1 MQLKFTVRG
10 QQIFRVDK
18 TPLASDSRLYIAG
31 AVDFDTEWDD
41 ITAAYLNF
49 EPRQGEAINA
59 YLTDGVFDESL
70 GVSLSAGTWRVSA
83 HGSNTAGKE
92 IHTTPVLINVA
103 QAGGRDGEAPPYVP
117 PDATGQIAA
126 VAAEARDIA
135 ESLKEDAEAGEFN
148 GAPGKNGADG
158 VSVVAASIN
167 ENAHLMLLL
176 SNGAIIDCGVVKGAD
191 GKDGANATIT
201 GASATVDSGTGT
213 PSVNVTLGGTESAR
227 TFAFDFKNL
236 KGARG
241 DTGATGAPGAA
252 GQSAYAAAQ
261 SGGYT
266 DTEANFYADLAA
278 IQGLSGGQVQTDW
291 NQNDTTAKNYIKNR
305 PGGYMSNPHEEYL
318 LNATKYAFSNISG
331 NVGVETLPEII
342 PISGNT
348 EYMVEWDGIPYRLTA
363 KNIEGSD
370 GAAFIG
376 NAALI
381 RMGADTK
388 EPFCIITIND
398 QVTQIGAAVA
408 TEHTVA
414 ISTFVSSVIPID
426 SKFLPQNVFDYN
438 ALNNKPVMLEPLN
451 IAINKQESSSRIN
464 VGTNYI
470 GGVNEALEVVDGVF
484 YRISGTISL
493 TYLGNR
499 TTAELTLNGLY
510 PSKKDDGQY
519 IELNEVGKY
528 PGNPEFERKPWSF
541 TVYKLFSTNYR
552 LNPGALQ
559 ISCNVGTGATFD
571 IEINLTIE
579 KMIMQIDEDCIPDTI
594 ARKAELD
601 SRITE
606 KEVILTSSTTDS
618 TKKFKITVNDSG
630 TLTATEITE

>member
-1 MQLKFTVRG
+1 MA
-10 QQIFRVDK
+10 K
-18 TPLASDSRLYIAG
+18 TNDMNTPTKVPCGGFVLGEGLAL
-31 AVDFDTEWDD
+31 
-41 ITAAYLNF
+41 
-49 EPRQGEAINA
+49 GE
-59 YLTDGVFDESL
+59 
-70 GVSLSAGTWRVSA
+70 
-83 HGSNTAGKE
+83 
-92 IHTTPVLINVA
+92 
-103 QAGGRDGEAPPYVP
+103 
-117 PDATGQIAA
+117 
-126 VAAEARDIA
+126 
-135 ESLKEDAEAGEFN
+135 
-148 GAPGKNGADG
+148 
-158 VSVVAASIN
+158 
-167 ENAHLMLLL
+167 
-176 SNGAIIDCGVVKGAD
+176 D
-191 GKDGANATIT
+191 GKTL
-201 GASATVDSGTGT
+201 
-213 PSVNVTLGGTESAR
+213 NVTGG
-227 TFAFDFKNL
+227 
-236 KGARG
+236 
-241 DTGATGAPGAA
+241 
-252 GQSAYAAAQ
+252 
-261 SGGYT
+261 GGSQ
-266 DTEANFYADLAA
+266 A
-278 IQGLSGGQVQTDW
+278 DW
-291 NQNDTTAKNYIKNR
+291 NQNDTTAKDYIKNR

-363 KNIEGSD
+363 KNVEGFD
-370 GAAFIG
+370 DAAFIG

-381 RMGADTK
+381 QTGADTK
-388 EPFCIITIND
+388 EPFCIVTIND
-398 QVTQIGAAVA
+398 QVTQITAAVA

-464 VGTNYI
+464 VGTKYI

-510 PSKKDDGQY
+510 PSKKDSKQY

-528 PGNPEFERKPWSF
+528 PGDPEFERKPWSF
-541 TVYKLFSTNYR
+541 TVYKLFSTNSYFY
-552 LNPGALQ
+552 PGALQ
-559 ISCNVGTGATFD
+559 ISCDVDNTSATFD

-601 SRITE
+601 SRITD

-630 TLTATEITE
+630 TLTATEIPE

>member
-1 MQLKFTVRG
+1 
-10 QQIFRVDK
+10 
-18 TPLASDSRLYIAG
+18 
-31 AVDFDTEWDD
+31 
-41 ITAAYLNF
+41 
-49 EPRQGEAINA
+49 
-59 YLTDGVFDESL
+59 
-70 GVSLSAGTWRVSA
+70 
-83 HGSNTAGKE
+83 
-92 IHTTPVLINVA
+92 
-103 QAGGRDGEAPPYVP
+103 
-117 PDATGQIAA
+117 
-126 VAAEARDIA
+126 
-135 ESLKEDAEAGEFN
+135 
-148 GAPGKNGADG
+148 
-158 VSVVAASIN
+158 
-167 ENAHLMLLL
+167 
-176 SNGAIIDCGVVKGAD
+176 
-191 GKDGANATIT
+191 
-201 GASATVDSGTGT
+201 
-213 PSVNVTLGGTESAR
+213 
-227 TFAFDFKNL
+227 
-236 KGARG
+236 
-241 DTGATGAPGAA
+241 
-252 GQSAYAAAQ
+252 
-261 SGGYT
+261 
-266 DTEANFYADLAA
+266 
-278 IQGLSGGQVQTDW
+278 
-291 NQNDTTAKNYIKNR
+291 
-305 PGGYMSNPHEEYL
+305 MSNPHEEYL

-381 RMGADTK
+381 QMGADTK

-510 PSKKDDGQY
+510 PSKKDGDQY

-528 PGNPEFERKPWSF
+528 PGDPEFERKPWSF
-541 TVYKLFSTNYR
+541 TVYKLFSTNSYFY
-552 LNPGALQ
+552 PGALQ
-559 ISCNVGTGATFD
+559 ISCDVGNTGATFD

-618 TKKFKITVNDSG
+618 TKKFKITVDDTG
-630 TLTATEITE
+630 TIKATEVTI

>member
-1 MQLKFTVRG
+1 M
-10 QQIFRVDK
+10 
-18 TPLASDSRLYIAG
+18 A
-31 AVDFDTEWDD
+31 
-41 ITAAYLNF
+41 
-49 EPRQGEAINA
+49 
-59 YLTDGVFDESL
+59 
-70 GVSLSAGTWRVSA
+70 
-83 HGSNTAGKE
+83 
-92 IHTTPVLINVA
+92 
-103 QAGGRDGEAPPYVP
+103 
-117 PDATGQIAA
+117 
-126 VAAEARDIA
+126 
-135 ESLKEDAEAGEFN
+135 
-148 GAPGKNGADG
+148 
-158 VSVVAASIN
+158 N
-167 ENAHLMLLL
+167 EN
-176 SNGAIIDCGVVKGAD
+176 NKKIPCGGFYLGD
-191 GKDGANATIT
+191 GLTMDGNTLK
-201 GASATVDSGTGT
+201 
-213 PSVNVTLGGTESAR
+213 SVG
-227 TFAFDFKNL
+227 
-236 KGARG
+236 
-241 DTGATGAPGAA
+241 
-252 GQSAYAAAQ
+252 
-261 SGGYT
+261 
-266 DTEANFYADLAA
+266 
-278 IQGLSGGQVQTDW
+278 GGQVQTDW
-291 NQNDTTAKNYIKNR
+291 YQNDATAKDYIKNR

-318 LNATKYAFSNISG
+318 LNATKYAFSDISG
-331 NVGVETLPEII
+331 NVGIEALPEII

-363 KNIEGSD
+363 KNVEGFD

-376 NAALI
+376 NAALQQI
-381 RMGADTK
+381 GADTK
-388 EPFCIITIND
+388 EPFCIVTIND
-398 QVTQIGAAVA
+398 QVTQITAAVA

-470 GGVNEALEVVDGVF
+470 GGVNEVLEVVDGVF

-493 TYLGNR
+493 TYLDNL

-510 PSKKDDGQY
+510 PSKKDVGQY

-528 PGNPEFERKPWSF
+528 PGNPEFGRKPWSF
-541 TVYKLFSTNYR
+541 TVYKLFSTNSR
-552 LNPGALQ
+552 ANPGALQ
-559 ISCNVGTGATFD
+559 IFGDVDKASATFD

-630 TLTATEITE
+630 ALTATEITG

>member
-1 MQLKFTVRG
+1 MRLKFNVRA
-10 QQIFRVDK
+10 QQIFRADRI
-18 TPLASDSRLYIAG
+18 PLASDSRLYIA
-31 AVDFDTEWDD
+31 ATAEFDSEWDD
-41 ITAAYLNF
+41 LTARWLTF
-49 EPRQGEAINA
+49 EPRTGTAITA
-59 YLTDGVFDESL
+59 VLADGNSFEESL

-135 ESLKEDAEAGEFN
+135 QSVRDDADAGLFK
-148 GAPGKNGADG
+148 GDKGDKGDPG
-158 VSVVAASIN
+158 I
-167 ENAHLMLLL
+167 
-176 SNGAIIDCGVVKGAD
+176 KGDKGDIGPVGPAGPQGEKGD
-191 GKDGANATIT
+191 T
-201 GASATVDSGTGT
+201 GPQGEKGETGT
-213 PSVNVTLGGTESAR
+213 
-227 TFAFDFKNL
+227 
-236 KGARG
+236 
-241 DTGATGAPGAA
+241 TGATGATGAA

-261 SGGYT
+261 AGGYT

-291 NQNDTTAKNYIKNR
+291 NQNDATAKDYIKNR

-318 LNATKYAFSNISG
+318 LNATKYAFSNIFG

-381 RMGADTK
+381 QTGADTK
-388 EPFCIITIND
+388 EPFCIVTIND
-398 QVTQIGAAVA
+398 RVTQITAAVA

-464 VGTNYI
+464 VGTKYI

-579 KMIMQIDEDCIPDTI
+579 KMIMQIDEDCIPDSI

-630 TLTATEITE
+630 TLTATEITG

>member
-1 MQLKFTVRG
+1 MRLKFNVRA
-10 QQIFRVDK
+10 QQIFRADRI
-18 TPLASDSRLYIAG
+18 PLASDSRLYIA
-31 AVDFDTEWDD
+31 ATAEFDSEWDD
-41 ITAAYLNF
+41 LTARWLTF
-49 EPRQGEAINA
+49 EPRTGTAITA
-59 YLTDGVFDESL
+59 VLADGNSFEESL

-92 IHTTPVLINVA
+92 IHTTPVLLNVA

-117 PDATGQIAA
+117 PDAAGQIAA

-135 ESLKEDAEAGEFN
+135 QSVRDDADAGLFK
-148 GAPGKNGADG
+148 GDKGDKGDPG
-158 VSVVAASIN
+158 I
-167 ENAHLMLLL
+167 
-176 SNGAIIDCGVVKGAD
+176 KGDKGDIGPVGPAGPQGEKGD
-191 GKDGANATIT
+191 T
-201 GASATVDSGTGT
+201 GPQGEKGETGT
-213 PSVNVTLGGTESAR
+213 
-227 TFAFDFKNL
+227 
-236 KGARG
+236 
-241 DTGATGAPGAA
+241 TGATGATGAA

-291 NQNDTTAKNYIKNR
+291 NQNDTTAKDYIKNR

-318 LNATKYAFSNISG
+318 LNATKYAFSNIFG

-381 RMGADTK
+381 QTGADTK
-388 EPFCIITIND
+388 EPFCIVTIND
-398 QVTQIGAAVA
+398 RVTQITAAVA

-464 VGTNYI
+464 VGTKYI

-579 KMIMQIDEDCIPDTI
+579 KMIMQIDEDCIPDSI

-630 TLTATEITE
+630 TLTATEIPE

>member
-1 MQLKFTVRG
+1 MANENNKKIPCGGFYLGDGLTMDGNTLK
-10 QQIFRVDK
+10 
-18 TPLASDSRLYIAG
+18 
-31 AVDFDTEWDD
+31 
-41 ITAAYLNF
+41 
-49 EPRQGEAINA
+49 
-59 YLTDGVFDESL
+59 SL
-70 GVSLSAGTWRVSA
+70 G
-83 HGSNTAGKE
+83 
-92 IHTTPVLINVA
+92 
-103 QAGGRDGEAPPYVP
+103 GE
-117 PDATGQIAA
+117 
-126 VAAEARDIA
+126 
-135 ESLKEDAEAGEFN
+135 
-148 GAPGKNGADG
+148 
-158 VSVVAASIN
+158 
-167 ENAHLMLLL
+167 
-176 SNGAIIDCGVVKGAD
+176 
-191 GKDGANATIT
+191 
-201 GASATVDSGTGT
+201 
-213 PSVNVTLGGTESAR
+213 
-227 TFAFDFKNL
+227 
-236 KGARG
+236 
-241 DTGATGAPGAA
+241 
-252 GQSAYAAAQ
+252 
-261 SGGYT
+261 
-266 DTEANFYADLAA
+266 
-278 IQGLSGGQVQTDW
+278 QVQTDW
-291 NQNDTTAKNYIKNR
+291 NQNDTTAKDYIKNR

-493 TYLGNR
+493 THLGNR

-510 PSKKDDGQY
+510 PSKKDGDQY

-528 PGNPEFERKPWSF
+528 PGDPEFERKPWSF
-541 TVYKLFSTNYR
+541 TVYKLFSTNSYFY
-552 LNPGALQ
+552 PGALQ
-559 ISCNVGTGATFD
+559 ISCDVGNTGATFD

-630 TLTATEITE
+630 TLTATEITG